1 MALPSAAQ
9 RLDEAKMALHAI
21 LTGRG
26 VQSVRDSNG
35 EQVSYSRANVGALRA
50 YIAELEAEI
59 AGTEN
64 PYMRGP
70 IRPRF
75 V

>member
-9 RLDEAKMALHAI
+9 RLIEAKAALHAI

-26 VQSVRDSNG
+26 IQSIRDSNG
-35 EQVSYSRANVGALRA
+35 ESITYSTANVTRLRA

-59 AGTEN
+59 AGPTLG
-64 PYMRGP
+64 YTGGP

-75 V
+75 L

>member
-9 RLDEAKMALHAI
+9 RLVEAETALHSI

-26 VQSVRDSNG
+26 IQSIRDSNG
-35 EQVSYSRANVGALRA
+35 EAVTYSTANVSRLRA
-50 YIAELEAEI
+50 YIAELKAEI
-59 AGTEN
+59 AGAVSN
-64 PYMRGP
+64 YGSGP

-75 V
+75 L